1 MRNCSWAGRV
11 FGSVL
16 IAAAH
21 PDDEAIG
28 LGVRLAEMHDVTAI
42 LHVTDG
48 APRSG
53 ADIERAGCRRWEQ
66 YAILRRREFEK
77 ALGASGVRPKHLLC
91 LGIPDQ
97 QASFRIRE
105 LATELAEIFAWLHPD
120 TVFTHAYEGGHP
132 DHDATAAGVHAAGH
146 LLGGTFTVYE
156 FSSYHARGTR
166 MECECFLGADGT
178 TVVER
183 RLTVDERRRKRKIFA
198 CHASQ
203 RHVLKNFPLGAEPI
217 RRAPEYDFTQPPHP
231 GMLYYEQF
239 QWGVTGAQWRKLAGA
254 AFQELGIPTGM
265 SSAAR

>member
-1 MRNCSWAGRV
+1 MIV
-11 FGSVL
+11 
-16 IAAAH
+16 AAH

-28 LGVRLAEMHDVTAI
+28 LGVRLAEMHDITGI

-53 ADIERAGCRRWEQ
+53 PDIQRAGCRSWEE

-77 ALGASGVRPKHLLC
+77 ALAVSGAQSKHILC

-97 QASFRIRE
+97 QASFQIRE
-105 LATELAEIFAWLHPD
+105 LATELAEILAWLHPD
-120 TVFTHAYEGGHP
+120 TVFTHSYEGGHP
-132 DHDATAAGVHAAGH
+132 DHDATAAGVHAARQ

-156 FSSYHARGTR
+156 FTSYHARGTR
-166 MECECFLGADGT
+166 MECECFLEANRA

-183 RLTVDERRRKRKIFA
+183 GLTVEERRRKRNIFA

-203 RHVLKNFPLGAEPI
+203 QHVLKNFPLGAEPI
-217 RRAPEYDFTQPPHP
+217 RIAPEYDFTQPPHP

-239 QWGVTGAQWRKLAGA
+239 QWGVTGAQWRTLVSTAFRQMAASAGSRSA
-254 AFQELGIPTGM
+254 TGYTVGGFR
-265 SSAAR
+265 SGG